1 MRFKSTVVVLGAKAS
16 KGEYNNVP
24 YDSTTVFFQTD
35 LQDGDNF
42 CGQVGESLKWGT
54 SANFEKI
61 KNLEYPLQAELSM
74 QQVSNGKNMVTII
87 EDLVPLKPTATTTN
101 KPAA

>member
-1 MRFKSTVVVLGAKAS
+1 MQFKSTVVVLGAKAS
-16 KGEYNNVP
+16 KGEYNGKP

-35 LQDGDNF
+35 LQEGDNF

-61 KNLEYPLQAELSM
+61 KNLEYPLQAELALE
-74 QQVSNGKNMVTII
+74 QVSNGKSMVTII
-87 EDLVPLKPTATTTN
+87 KDVVPVKTSVSVNN
-101 KPAA
+101 KPAS

>member
-1 MRFKSTVVVLGAKAS
+1 MLFKSTVVVLGAKAS

-24 YDSTTVFFQTD
+24 YDSTTVFFQAD

-54 SANFEKI
+54 SDNFEKI

-74 QQVSNGKNMVTII
+74 QQVSNGKSMVTII
-87 EDLVPLKPTATTTN
+87 KDLVPVKVTPPAT
-101 KPAA
+101 KPAS